1 MRSTRSSKFGTVH
14 IDSTVHI
21 DNHRTEHADT
31 TVRSDRTLRTGKT
44 SRTARRSAFA
54 TSGRRTTRVSA
65 VLLATALALA
75 VTGCGGDDDNDGGS
89 TKPSARGDGGSTVT
103 LPKLDGE
110 SLEVAAV
117 WTGGEQKNFK
127 KVLAEF
133 EKRTGAKVT
142 FVPAQDPII
151 NFLGSKV
158 AGGQPPDVA
167 LLPQPG
173 AIKQAVDKGWAKP
186 LGAEATKELA
196 ENYSQGWQDIGKVGG
211 KQYGA
216 YYKAAN
222 KSLIWYNAKVFENAG
237 ASEPKSWKD
246 LLSTAQTVYDS
257 GVTPFSVGGADGW
270 TLTDWFENVYLSQ
283 AGPEKYDQL
292 AQHKIKWTDPSVK
305 QALTTLAEIWGKKDY
320 VAGGAKGALGTAFPE
335 SVTQTFTGGD
345 QPKAGMVYEGDFA
358 QINIA
363 ETKAKIGTDAKVF
376 PFPAVG
382 DTAPVVSGGDA
393 AVILDDSKAAQ
404 ALVTF
409 LASPDA
415 ATIQAELGGYLSPNK
430 NVPDS
435 AYPNE
440 VQRTIAKSLVAA
452 GDDFRFDM
460 SDQAPQAFG
469 GTPGKGEWKELQDFL
484 SNPKDVARAQQKLEA
499 AAAKAYGGKG

>member
-1 MRSTRSSKFGTVH
+1 MRR
-14 IDSTVHI
+14 
-21 DNHRTEHADT
+21 
-31 TVRSDRTLRTGKT
+31 T
-44 SRTARRSAFA
+44 SRIIRIRRSPEPHGP
-54 TSGRRTTRVSA
+54 TPPTRRA
-65 VLLATALALA
+65 VRAAAALAAGMLA
-75 VTGCGGDDDNDGGS
+75 VSLTACGGDDGGG
-89 TKPSARGDGGSTVT
+89 GDDDKGQATGDTGTTVT
-103 LPKLDGE
+103 LPKLDGQ

-117 WTGGEQKNFK
+117 WTGAEQKNFK
-127 KVLAEF
+127 AVLAEF

-151 NFLGSKV
+151 NFLGSKI
-158 AGGQPPDVA
+158 AGGAPPDVA
-167 LLPQPG
+167 MLPQPG
-173 AIKQAVDKGWAKP
+173 AIKQAVEKNWAKP
-186 LGAEATKELA
+186 LGPEAAKELA
-196 ENYSQGWQDIGKVGG
+196 ENYSQGWQDIGSVDG
-211 KQYGA
+211 KQYGV

-222 KSLIWYNAKVFENAG
+222 KSLIWYNAQVFENAG
-237 ASEPKSWKD
+237 AAEPKTWEE
-246 LLSTAQTVYDS
+246 LLNTARMVYDS

-292 AQHKIKWTDPSVK
+292 AKHEIKWTDPSVK
-305 QALTTLAEIWGKKDY
+305 EALTTLAGIWGTKDY
-320 VAGGAKGALGTAFPE
+320 VATGALGTDFPT

-358 QINIA
+358 QVNIVEA
-363 ETKAKIGTDAKVF
+363 KAKVGTDAKVF

-393 AVILDDSKAAQ
+393 AVILKDSKAAQ

-415 ATIQAELGGYLSPNK
+415 AEIHAKLGGFVSPNK
-430 NVPDS
+430 NVDPS
-435 AYPNE
+435 AYPND
-440 VQRTIAKSLVAA
+440 VQKKIAEALVAS

-469 GTPGKGEWKELQDFL
+469 GTPGKGEWKALQDFL
-484 SNPKDVARAQQKLEA
+484 KNPKDIAGTQAKLEA
-499 AAAKAYGGKG
+499 DAAAAYGN

>member
-1 MRSTRSSKFGTVH
+1 MRSNSGTIRTRRAVTTLAALLAGALTLTACSGG
-14 IDSTVHI
+14 DS
-21 DNHRTEHADT
+21 DKKGDGDT
-31 TVRSDRTLRTGKT
+31 GGGATGSTLR
-44 SRTARRSAFA
+44 
-54 TSGRRTTRVSA
+54 
-65 VLLATALALA
+65 
-75 VTGCGGDDDNDGGS
+75 
-89 TKPSARGDGGSTVT
+89 
-103 LPKLDGE
+103 LPKLNGAK
-110 SLEVAAV
+110 LEVAAV
-117 WTGGEQKNFK
+117 WTGTEQANFK

-151 NFLGSKV
+151 NFLGSKI

-173 AIKQAVDKGWAKP
+173 AIKQAVQKGWAKP
-186 LGAEATKELA
+186 LGADALKELRK
-196 ENYSQGWQDIGKVGG
+196 NYSQGWQDIGKVDG
-211 KQYGA
+211 KSYGV

-222 KSLIWYNAKVFENAG
+222 KSLIWYNAKAFENAG
-237 ASEPKSWKD
+237 AKEPKTWQD
-246 LLSTAQTVYDS
+246 LLTTAQAVYDS

-305 QALTTLAEIWGKKDY
+305 QALTTLAQIWGKKDY
-320 VAGGAKGALGTAFPE
+320 VAGGADGALQTEFPA

-345 QPKAGMVYEGDFA
+345 QPKAAIVYEGDFA
-358 QINIA
+358 QVNIGD
-363 ETKAKIGTDAKVF
+363 TKAKVGTDAKVF

-382 DTAPVVSGGDA
+382 SSAPVVSGGDA
-393 AVILDDSKAAQ
+393 AVVLKDSKAAQ
-404 ALVTF
+404 ALATF

-415 ATIQAELGGYLSPNK
+415 ATIQAKLGGYLSPNK

-440 VQRTIAKSLVAA
+440 VQRTIAKALIAS

-469 GTPGKGEWKELQDFL
+469 GTPGKGEWKDLQDFL
-484 SNPKDVARAQQKLEA
+484 KNPKDVAGTQARLEKDA
-499 AAAKAYGGKG
+499 AAAYGNGS

>member
-1 MRSTRSSKFGTVH
+1 MMRSTSST
-14 IDSTVHI
+14 I
-21 DNHRTEHADT
+21 RT
-31 TVRSDRTLRTGKT
+31 
-44 SRTARRSAFA
+44 RRSPKRSTA
-54 TSGRRTTRVSA
+54 GRAAAALVA
-65 VLLATALALA
+65 GALAFSLTA
-75 VTGCGGDDDNDGGS
+75 CGGDDEGGGNDTGGG
-89 TKPSARGDGGSTVT
+89 TQETGTTVT
-103 LPKLDGE
+103 LPKLNGQ

-117 WTGGEQKNFK
+117 WTGAEQANFK

-151 NFLGSKV
+151 NFLGSKI

-173 AIKQAVDKGWAKP
+173 AIKQAVDRNWAKP
-186 LGAEATKELA
+186 LGAEAQQQLA
-196 ENYSQGWQDIGKVGG
+196 QNYSQGWQDIGKVDG
-211 KQYGA
+211 KQYGV

-222 KSLIWYNAKVFENAG
+222 KSLIWYNAQVFENAG
-237 ASEPKSWKD
+237 ANEPKTWD
-246 LLSTAQTVYDS
+246 ELLTTAQTVYDS

-292 AQHKIKWTDPSVK
+292 AKHEIKWTDPSVK
-305 QALTTLAEIWGKKDY
+305 DALTTLAEIWGKKDY
-320 VAGGAKGALGTAFPE
+320 IAGGANGALQTEFPA

-345 QPKAGMVYEGDFA
+345 QPKAGMVFEGDFV
-358 QINIA
+358 QVNIG
-363 ETKAKIGTDAKVF
+363 ETEAKVGTDAKVF

-382 DTAPVVSGGDA
+382 DTAPVVTGGDA
-393 AVILDDSKAAQ
+393 AVILKDSKAAQ

-415 ATIQAELGGYLSPNK
+415 ATIQAKLGGYLSPNK
-430 NVPDS
+430 NVENS
-435 AYPNE
+435 AYPND
-440 VQRTIAKSLVAA
+440 VQRRIAKALIDA

-469 GTPGKGEWKELQDFL
+469 GTPGKGEWKALQDFL
-484 SNPKDVARAQQKLEA
+484 KNPQDVAGTQRKLEA
-499 AAAKAYGGKG
+499 DAAAAYGG

>member
-1 MRSTRSSKFGTVH
+1 MRSTSST
-14 IDSTVHI
+14 ILS
-21 DNHRTEHADT
+21 HRAA
-31 TVRSDRTLRTGKT
+31 
-44 SRTARRSAFA
+44 RTAA
-54 TSGRRTTRVSA
+54 A
-65 VLLATALALA
+65 VAAGALTLSLTA
-75 VTGCGGDDDNDGGS
+75 CGGSDDKKSGDEQSRG
-89 TKPSARGDGGSTVT
+89 TKPGAVVT
-103 LPKLDGE
+103 LPKLDGAT
-110 SLEVAAV
+110 LEVAAV

-127 KVLAEF
+127 QVLAEF

-151 NFLGSKV
+151 NFLGSKI

-173 AIKQAVDKGWAKP
+173 AIKQAVDKKWAKP
-186 LGAEATKELA
+186 LGPEAQAQLA
-196 ENYSQGWQDIGKVGG
+196 KNYSQGWQDIGKVDGT
-211 KQYGA
+211 QYGA

-237 ASEPKSWKD
+237 ASEPKTWKD
-246 LLSTAQTVYDS
+246 LLSTAQQVYDS

-305 QALTTLAEIWGKKDY
+305 DALTTLAQIWSKKDY
-320 VAGGAKGALGTAFPE
+320 IAGGPNGALQTEFPA
-335 SVTQTFTGGD
+335 SVTQTFAGGD

-358 QINIA
+358 QVNIG
-363 ETKAKIGTDAKVF
+363 ETKAVVGTDAKVF

-382 DTAPVVSGGDA
+382 STPPVVSGGDA
-393 AVILDDSKAAQ
+393 AVILKDSKAAQ

-409 LASPDA
+409 LASADA
-415 ATIQAELGGYLSPNK
+415 ATIQAKLGGYLSPNK

-440 VQRTIAKSLVAA
+440 VQQKIAKALIDS

-484 SNPKDVARAQQKLEA
+484 KNPSDVAGTQARLEKDA
-499 AAAKAYGGKG
+499 AAAYGGGS

>member
-1 MRSTRSSKFGTVH
+1 MRSTSST
-14 IDSTVHI
+14 ILS
-21 DNHRTEHADT
+21 HRAA
-31 TVRSDRTLRTGKT
+31 
-44 SRTARRSAFA
+44 RTAA
-54 TSGRRTTRVSA
+54 A
-65 VLLATALALA
+65 VAAGALALSLTA
-75 VTGCGGDDDNDGGS
+75 CGGGSDDKKSGDDRSGRG
-89 TKPSARGDGGSTVT
+89 TKPGAAVT
-103 LPKLDGE
+103 LPKLDGAT
-110 SLEVAAV
+110 LEVAAV

-127 KVLAEF
+127 QVLAEF

-173 AIKQAVDKGWAKP
+173 AIKQAVDKKWAKP
-186 LGAEATKELA
+186 LGPEAQAQLA
-196 ENYSQGWQDIGKVGG
+196 RNYSQGWQDIGKVDGT
-211 KQYGA
+211 QYGA

-237 ASEPKSWKD
+237 ASEPKTWKE
-246 LLSTAQTVYDS
+246 LLSAAQQVYDS

-305 QALTTLAEIWGKKDY
+305 DALTTLAQIWSRKDY
-320 VAGGAKGALGTAFPE
+320 IAGGPDGALQTEFPA

-358 QINIA
+358 QVNIG
-363 ETKAKIGTDAKVF
+363 ETKAEVGTDAKVF

-382 DTAPVVSGGDA
+382 PTPPVVSGGDA
-393 AVILDDSKAAQ
+393 AVILKDSKAAQ

-409 LASPDA
+409 LASADA
-415 ATIQAELGGYLSPNK
+415 ATIQAKLGGYLSPNK

-435 AYPNE
+435 AYPNA
-440 VQRTIAKSLVAA
+440 VQQKIAKALIDS

-484 SNPKDVARAQQKLEA
+484 KNPSDVAGTQARLEKDA
-499 AAAKAYGGKG
+499 AAAYGGGS

>member
-1 MRSTRSSKFGTVH
+1 MRMSNT
-14 IDSTVHI
+14 I
-21 DNHRTEHADT
+21 
-31 TVRSDRTLRTGKT
+31 RTG
-44 SRTARRSAFA
+44 RTVK
-54 TSGRRTTRVSA
+54 RTTRAAATLA
-65 VLLATALALA
+65 VAALALSLTA
-75 VTGCGGDDDNDGGS
+75 CGGDDDNGGGDDGD
-89 TKPSARGDGGSTVT
+89 KGGASKQPASSVA

-117 WTGGEQKNFK
+117 WTGTEQENFK

-151 NFLGSKV
+151 NFLGSKI
-158 AGGQPPDVA
+158 AGGAPPDVA
-167 LLPQPG
+167 MLPQPG
-173 AIKQAVDKGWAKP
+173 AIKQAVEKGWAKP
-186 LGAEATKELA
+186 LGAEAAKELG
-196 ENYSQGWQDIGKVGG
+196 ENYSQGWQDIGKVDG
-211 KQYGA
+211 KQYGV

-222 KSLIWYNAKVFENAG
+222 KSLIWYNAQVFENAG
-237 ASEPKSWKD
+237 AAEPKTWD
-246 LLSTAQTVYDS
+246 ELLNTAQMIYDS

-292 AQHKIKWTDPSVK
+292 AKHEIKWTDPSVK
-305 QALTTLAEIWGKKDY
+305 EALTTLAEIWGKKDF
-320 VAGGAKGALGTAFPE
+320 VAGGASGALQTEFPA

-345 QPKAGMVYEGDFA
+345 QPKAGMVYEGDFV
-358 QINIA
+358 QVNIG
-363 ETKAKIGTDAKVF
+363 ETKAKVGTDAKVF

-393 AVILDDSKAAQ
+393 AVVFKDSKASQ
-404 ALVTF
+404 ALATW

-415 ATIQAELGGYLSPNK
+415 AAIQAKLGGFLSPNK
-430 NVPDS
+430 SVDAS
-435 AYPNE
+435 VYPND
-440 VQRTIAKSLVAA
+440 VQKKIAEALVAA

-469 GTPGKGEWKELQDFL
+469 GTPGKGEWKTLQDFL
-484 SNPKDVARAQQKLEA
+484 KNPKDVAGAQAKLEA
-499 AAAKAYGGKG
+499 DAAAAYGD

>member
-1 MRSTRSSKFGTVH
+1 MRTSSTM
-14 IDSTVHI
+14 
-21 DNHRTEHADT
+21 
-31 TVRSDRTLRTGKT
+31 RTG
-44 SRTARRSAFA
+44 SAA
-54 TSGRRTTRVSA
+54 KRTTRA
-65 VLLATALALA
+65 AAALAAGALALSLTA
-75 VTGCGGDDDNDGGS
+75 CGGGDDDNGGGDEGS
-89 TKPSARGDGGSTVT
+89 QGNGTKKPATLT

-117 WTGGEQKNFK
+117 WTGAEQENFK

-151 NFLGSKV
+151 NFLGSKI
-158 AGGQPPDVA
+158 AGGAPPDVA
-167 LLPQPG
+167 MLPQPG

-186 LGAEATKELA
+186 LGAEATKELTK
-196 ENYSQGWQDIGKVGG
+196 NYSQGWQDIGKVGG
-211 KQYGA
+211 KQYGV

-222 KSLIWYNAKVFENAG
+222 KSLIWYNAQVFENAG
-237 ASEPKSWKD
+237 AAEPKTWD
-246 LLSTAQTVYDS
+246 ELLTTAQTIYDS

-292 AQHKIKWTDPSVK
+292 AKHEIKWTDPSVK
-305 QALTTLAEIWGKKDY
+305 EALTTLAQIWGKKDY
-320 VAGGAKGALGTAFPE
+320 VAGGASGALQTEFPA

-345 QPKAGMVYEGDFA
+345 QPKAGMVYEGDFV
-358 QINIA
+358 QVNIG
-363 ETKAKIGTDAKVF
+363 ETDAKVGTDAKVF

-393 AVILDDSKAAQ
+393 AVILKDSKAAQ
-404 ALVTF
+404 ALATF
-409 LASPDA
+409 LASPDSA
-415 ATIQAELGGYLSPNK
+415 AIQAKLGGFLSPNK
-430 NVPDS
+430 AIDTS

-440 VQRTIAKSLVAA
+440 VQKKMADALIAA

-469 GTPGKGEWKELQDFL
+469 GTPGKGEWKALQDFL
-484 SNPKDVARAQQKLEA
+484 KNPKDVAGAQAKLEA
-499 AAAKAYGGKG
+499 DAAAAYGG